1 MVFGVMLLIEFQRRF
16 DIISGLFIG
25 NASGDILTDLVV
37 GDTYPVR
44 LIWFFFF
51 HDLNDSP
58 VVQFTSL
65 GEFSHPD
72 CLSMRRHAFEAAY
85 LIQNGFLNRTPRGRV
100 ATEQAYLHLGMQ
112 PEEE

>member
-1 MVFGVMLLIEFQRRF
+1 MVFGVMLLIEFQRRL
-16 DIISGLFIG
+16 DVISGLFIG

-85 LIQNGFLNRTPRGRV
+85 LIQNGFLFF
-100 ATEQAYLHLGMQ
+100 LG
-112 PEEE
+112 EIGEFYALFTV